1 MAFNRVA
8 YKQYRCNYADTK
20 LTPTDGIGSTLFM
33 EDRDLYL
40 RWTGLFWRPIV
51 VQSPTKGCRHGA
63 IYPNPTTYGEDAMA
77 DLTVIGTAPTIVYI
91 GSGGSKQMAHYLPMT
106 TPQQRGWKAGTGNP
120 TTNRALNPYVTSRI
134 RIGAAIDV
142 MRFYF
147 GWTSSP
153 NTIGSTDT
161 PLANLSGLLVGYRD
175 QDANYQI
182 FHNSGLASE
191 PAPIATTSTKTLST
205 TRIIEI
211 LADDLT
217 PKFSVSIGGAALQNV
232 TTDIPASTTDLYFH
246 FVEELVSGTAAH
258 SIYHM
263 GTEFFDGL

>member
-8 YKQYRCNYADTK
+8 YKQYRCNYADVK
-20 LTPTDGIGSTLFM
+20 LTPTDGTGSTLFM
-33 EDRDLYL
+33 EDRDMYF
-40 RWTGLFWRPIV
+40 RWTGLFWRPIL

-63 IYPNPTTYGEDAMA
+63 IYPNPVTIGENALA
-77 DLTVIGTAPTIVYI
+77 DLTFIGAAPSIVYM
-91 GSGGSKQMAHYLPMT
+91 GSGGSKQMSHYLPMSS
-106 TPQQRGWKAGTGNP
+106 PQQRGWKAGTNNN
-120 TTNRALNPYVTSRI
+120 TTVRALNPYISTRI
-134 RIGAAIDV
+134 RIGATIDV

-147 GWTSSP
+147 GWTNSP
-153 NTIGSTDT
+153 NTIASSDT
-161 PLANLSGLLVGYRD
+161 PLANLQGLLVGYRD
-175 QDANYQI
+175 QDTNYQI

-211 LADDLT
+211 IADDAT
-217 PKFSVSIGGAALQNV
+217 PKFSVSIGGAAFQNV
-232 TTDIPASTTDLYFH
+232 TTDIPTSTDYLYFH
-246 FVEELVSGTAAH
+246 FIEELISGTTAH